1 MNKDIRSCIVKIN
14 YVRSV
19 LTGINGDIREGM
31 PGRAIKIAEKDLPG
45 LIKILEMVEKSLRQI
60 GDEDAQ

>member
-31 PGRAIKIAEKDLPG
+31 PGRALKIAEKDLPG
-45 LIKILEMVEKSLRQI
+45 VIKILDVVKNTLTNL
-60 GDEDAQ
+60 GEDSHE